1 MIVNAA
7 WRLKQMLTPAPVS
20 PAEAA
25 RRAIAKAQR
34 NIERARRRDL
44 RKGDGYVCLW
54 RDASGEEVFTVYY
67 DPDKAPKELK
77 LGANFLGQL
86 ISTTHHQRPH
96 TFVAE
101 DICKRL
107 QTKEQ
112 SRRFD
117 SLEDPAAKLKEAAK
131 LDQERGPGYI
141 CLWRD
146 QEGNQAFSVYHD
158 DSKIPAK
165 VDLGSGKT
173 AQIVDKKYHQQPYTY
188 IARTFAGPETKPAD
202 PQPDEEPPEEPPAPA
217 PDPDSPQEKRY
228 PLSEGFKQAYLAPL
242 LLQAEFFKKLASAHE
257 PNPKLEENIAKI
269 QKDHATYKQAFASGE
284 LCNITAA
291 EIFVHRQKTI
301 SFGQQASDYG
311 DEPTAIACHRLLQH
325 YDAMIEEHGL
335 DHQAVQRDRENP

>member
-7 WRLKQMLTPAPVS
+7 WRLKQMLSPAPVS

-77 LGANFLGQL
+77 LGANFRGQL
-86 ISTTHHQRPH
+86 VSTTHHQHPH

-112 SRRFD
+112 SRKFD
-117 SLEDPAAKLKEAAK
+117 SLEDPAAKLKEAAR

-146 QEGNQAFSVYHD
+146 HDNHQAFSVYHEGA
-158 DSKIPAK
+158 KIPET

-173 AQIVDKKYHQQPYTY
+173 ARIVEKKYHKQPYTY
-188 IARTFAGPETKPAD
+188 IARTFGPEAKPAD
-202 PQPDEEPPEEPPAPA
+202 PQPDEEPPE
-217 PDPDSPQEKRY
+217 DPQEKRY

-242 LLQAEFFKKLASAHE
+242 LLQAEFFKRLASAHE
-257 PNPKLEENIAKI
+257 PNPKLEKNIAKI

-311 DEPTAIACHRLLQH
+311 DEPTAIACYRLLQH

-335 DHQAVQRDRENP
+335 DYQAARRDRENS